1 MMVRSTSEA
10 SRDESLRAL
19 EVILKAW
26 EGGTDD
32 DIAPE
37 LIAYAAMFTAL
48 IELVVTFGE
57 EHVATLAET
66 LAVRIRKGEFSVPK
80 QLH

>member
-1 MMVRSTSEA
+1 MSQSPLEPARE
-10 SRDESLRAL
+10 DSLRAL
-19 EVILKAW
+19 EFILKAW

-48 IELVVTFGE
+48 IELVVAFGE
-57 EHVATLAET
+57 EHVASLAET
-66 LAVRIRKGEFSVPK
+66 LARRIRNGEFTVPR